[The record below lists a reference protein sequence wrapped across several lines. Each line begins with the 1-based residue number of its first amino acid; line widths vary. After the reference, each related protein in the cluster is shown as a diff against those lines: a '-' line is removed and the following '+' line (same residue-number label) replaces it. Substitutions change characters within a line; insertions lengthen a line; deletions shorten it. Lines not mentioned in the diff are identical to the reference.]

1 MNSSITTKL
10 DELFAEWQLS
20 CSHFVKD
27 GIMLKPDT
35 NIDVEVAWLHSE
47 RRIAFLLKD
56 QNQGIGEHWDD
67 DARLWP
73 LYEGWPRGQMFHII
87 GAPDK
92 PCGVGRADANPKL
105 LLNDT

>member
-1 MNSSITTKL
+1 MNRSITTKL

-56 QNQGIGEHWDD
+56 
-67 DARLWP
+67 
-73 LYEGWPRGQMFHII
+73 